1 MPVPKGQRYGGK
13 PKGYKHQGTI
23 DKALKREELRRL
35 ICAHLTDMTHAQV
48 ANAKGIKYLVTRHK
62 NSGKFI
68 RVTEAM
74 AKVKLGDDEE
84 IIEVWEKDPSVQAY
98 TDLLNRALD
107 KPQEP
112 PQDLN
117 IHASIDVVDILRR
130 RHARRSPSS

>member
-1 MPVPKGQRYGGK
+1 MPGESARINGRKGGR
-13 PKGYKHQGTI
+13 PKHQATI
-23 DKALKREELRRL
+23 DKALMREELRR
-35 ICAHLTDMTHAQV
+35 IVCAEMAPMTAAQI

-98 TDLLNRALD
+98 TDLMNRALD
-107 KPQEP
+107 KPAEQVQLTGAEGGP
-112 PQDLN
+112 VEIVLKVPW
-117 IHASIDVVDILRR
+117 
-130 RHARRSPSS
+130 

>member
-1 MPVPKGQRYGGK
+1 MARPKGLAKTGGRA
-13 PKGYKHQGTI
+13 KGTPNHATI

-107 KPQEP
+107 KPAEQVQVTGPEGGP
-112 PQDLN
+112 LEIVLKIPW
-117 IHASIDVVDILRR
+117 
-130 RHARRSPSS
+130 

>member
-1 MPVPKGQRYGGK
+1 MAKGRKTGGRT
-13 PKGYKHQGTI
+13 KGTPNKASI
-23 DKALKREELRRL
+23 DKVAERDRLRRMVCEAL
-35 ICAHLTDMTHAQV
+35 EPMTAAQI

-98 TDLLNRALD
+98 TDLMNRALD
-107 KPQEP
+107 KPAEQVQLTGAEGGP
-112 PQDLN
+112 VEIVLKVPW
-117 IHASIDVVDILRR
+117 
-130 RHARRSPSS
+130 